1 MIRCPKIFS
10 FRRLLILMKLL
21 DTHILLAVLG
31 DVDLTLPDSIKN
43 ELVGKSDIY
52 VSVVS
57 IWEVAIKYRIGKL
70 KISIP
75 LKLLQEIIADQN
87 IKVLPIT
94 TEHALAAINPELVT
108 KDPFDRLL
116 LGVCA
121 SEGMKILT
129 LDHAMVSHP
138 LAWR

>member
-1 MIRCPKIFS
+1 
-10 FRRLLILMKLL
+10 MKLL

>member
-1 MIRCPKIFS
+1 
-10 FRRLLILMKLL
+10 MKLL
-21 DTHILLAVLG
+21 DTHIMLAVLG
-31 DVDLTLPDSIKN
+31 QVDLSLPDSLKN
-43 ELVGKSDIY
+43 QFVGKSDIF

-57 IWEVAIKYRIGKL
+57 IWEVAIKHRIGKL

-75 LKLLQEIIADQN
+75 LTLLPEILADQN
-87 IKVLPIT
+87 MKVLPIT
-94 TEHALAAINPELVT
+94 TEHALASIDPELVT

-121 SEGMKILT
+121 VEGMKILT
-129 LDHAMVSHP
+129 LDRAMVSHP

>member
-31 DVDLTLPDSIKN
+31 DVDLTLPDSIQN

-57 IWEVAIKYRIGKL
+57 IWEVAIKHRIGKL

-75 LKLLQEIIADQN
+75 LKLLPEIIADQN

-121 SEGMKILT
+121 SEGIKILT
-129 LDHAMVSHP
+129 LDRAMVSHP